1 MFHIVDVI
9 SSKASSL
16 RYNILRRTNMLS
28 FLVKV
33 SNLSLFHCSRY
44 VERKQANLE
53 NFLKTSVYDSYSPVY
68 FNSRS

>member
-9 SSKASSL
+9 LSKASFL

-33 SNLSLFHCSRY
+33 SNLSVFHFSRY
-44 VERKQANLE
+44 VERKQVNLG
-53 NFLKTSVYDSYSPVY
+53 NFLKNCVYDSYSPVY
-68 FNSRS
+68 FNSCS